1 MAGESRGLRS
11 LYNTLPTNMRLLGEY
26 LLGVD
31 RPITQEDFK
40 PEELEFIRNQVR
52 QRESRNRAAEE
63 TMQGQPEL
71 YAEALDS
78 YADTRGRT
86 AITDPYSNGT
96 GRGVVDQGY
105 LSSLRK
111 SFSDPQYNVAT
122 SLGKYVAEDAGKG
135 GLRIQDTY
143 DFNKVERN
151 LPSGLGALKNMAH
164 SPELLFEYLANAMR
178 RSPREVDLYLEPPTP
193 IRLGKA
199 TRERN

>member
-1 MAGESRGLRS
+1 MAGESGGIRS
-11 LYNTLPTNMRLLGEY
+11 LYNRLPTNMRLLGEY

-63 TMQGQPEL
+63 TMQGRPEF

-86 AITDPYSNGT
+86 AITNPYSG
-96 GRGVVDQGY
+96 GVVDQGY

-122 SLGKYVAEDAGKG
+122 SLGKYVAEDEGKG

-143 DFNKVERN
+143 DFNREERD
-151 LPSGLGALKNMAH
+151 LPSGLMALKNMAH
-164 SPELLFEYLANAMR
+164 SPELLFEYLANAMNR
-178 RSPREVDLYLEPPTP
+178 PPREVDLYLEPPTP

-199 TRERN
+199 TRKKS

>member
-1 MAGESRGLRS
+1 
-11 LYNTLPTNMRLLGEY
+11 MRLLAEY
-26 LLGVD
+26 LVGLD
-31 RPITQEDFK
+31 RPITEEDFK

-63 TMQGQPEL
+63 AMLKRQHFVD

-122 SLGKYVAEDAGKG
+122 SLGKYVAEDEGKG
-135 GLRIQDTY
+135 GLRIRDTY

-151 LPSGLGALKNMAH
+151 LPSGLGALRNMAH

-199 TRERN
+199 TREKY

>member
-1 MAGESRGLRS
+1 MAGESTGLRS

-63 TMQGQPEL
+63 IMQGQPEF

-86 AITDPYSNGT
+86 AITNPYR
-96 GRGVVDQGY
+96 RGVVDQGY

-122 SLGKYVAEDAGKG
+122 SLGKYVAEDEGKG

-143 DFNKVERN
+143 DFNREERD
-151 LPSGLGALKNMAH
+151 LPSGLMALKNMAH

-199 TRERN
+199 TRKK